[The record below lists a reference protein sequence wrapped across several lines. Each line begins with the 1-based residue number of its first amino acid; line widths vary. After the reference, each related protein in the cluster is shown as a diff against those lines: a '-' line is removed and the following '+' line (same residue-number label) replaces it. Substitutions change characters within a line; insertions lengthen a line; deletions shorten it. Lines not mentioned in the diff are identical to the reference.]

1 MRDKKD
7 TRTMSLLD
15 FVDADEE
22 TGKVNPETCV
32 HRDEL
37 DTDTDWGPP
46 YGVRMTKTCLAC
58 GQIRG
63 RAQ

>member
-1 MRDKKD
+1 
-7 TRTMSLLD
+7 MSLLD